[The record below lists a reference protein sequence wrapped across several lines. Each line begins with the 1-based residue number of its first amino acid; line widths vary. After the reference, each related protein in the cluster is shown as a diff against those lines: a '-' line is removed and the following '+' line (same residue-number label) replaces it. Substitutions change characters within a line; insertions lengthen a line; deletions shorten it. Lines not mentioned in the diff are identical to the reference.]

1 MDSILAIDL
10 GKSRCRVALL
20 PGGAAEGAGAP
31 GLTTPNGVAL
41 AEAAILAVARPLLA
55 GAIPLAV
62 GVGAAGAL
70 TAPDAAQELAERL
83 CRSLPAPQVAVTSD
97 AITSHLGALAG
108 GPGVVLAVGTGAVA
122 VTVDARG
129 ELWVVDGV
137 GPFVGDEGG
146 GLSIGLAGLRAV
158 ARAADGRDPAT
169 TLTAA
174 PKTQGDLAARA
185 AAFAPE
191 VLRCAHEGDSAA
203 AEILRLALAALAE
216 TVRSAA
222 GGAITRFA
230 MVGGLSGPLRPLLL
244 PLLAG
249 IVRPFAAAGTAL
261 DGARRL
267 ALDYKTLHEPRV
279 VRVHLDAQNQLD
291 ALATEAARPGLDD
304 LDTRSPADIV
314 HLALAAERGA
324 QDALTYAAPALA
336 AVAEAVAA
344 RMRNGGRLFYLGAG
358 TPGRLAALDAA
369 ELAPTYGAPPGLV
382 VPLLAGGPA
391 AMLEAV
397 EGAEDDAAAAAAAL
411 DAYGLVAN
419 DCVVGISASG
429 RTPYVLG
436 GLLHARAVGALSVA
450 VVNNAGSDCAA
461 AADLAVEIPTGPE
474 IVAGSTRMMAG
485 TTQKVALNALS
496 TAVMVSLGK
505 TYGAHMVDVAAT
517 NVKLRRRALR
527 IVQTVTGAPEAEA
540 EAALAESGGQVKAA
554 LVALLA
560 GVDAAEAARR
570 LARAGG
576 RVRDAIA

>member
-10 GKSRCRVALL
+10 GKSRCRAALL
-20 PGGAAEGAGAP
+20 TRGVAEGAGAP
-31 GLTTPNGVAL
+31 GLATLNGVAL
-41 AEAAILAVARPLLA
+41 AEAAILAVARPLLD
-55 GAIPLAV
+55 GASPLAV

-70 TAPDAAQELAERL
+70 TVPDAARELAERL
-83 CRSLPAPQVAVTSD
+83 CRSLPAHQVAVASD

-108 GPGVVLAVGTGAVA
+108 APGVVLAVGTGAVA
-122 VTVDARG
+122 VTVDAGGGLR
-129 ELWVVDGV
+129 VVDGS
-137 GPFVGDEGG
+137 GPFLGDEGG

-158 ARAADGRDPAT
+158 ARAADGRGPAT

-174 PKTQGDLAARA
+174 PPSSGDLAARA

-191 VLRCAHEGDSAA
+191 VLRCAGEGDPAA
-203 AEILRLALAALAE
+203 TEILRLALAALAE
-216 TVRSAA
+216 TVRAAA
-222 GGAITRFA
+222 GGAVMRFA
-230 MVGGLSGPLRPLLL
+230 MVGGLSGPLRPRLL

-249 IVRPFAAAGTAL
+249 IVRPVAAAGTSL

-267 ALDYKTLHEPRV
+267 ALEHNTLHEPRV
-279 VRVHLDAQNQLD
+279 TRVQPDARNRLD
-291 ALATEAARPGLDD
+291 ALATEAVRPGLDD
-304 LDTRSPADIV
+304 LDMRSPGAIV

-324 QDALTYAAPALA
+324 QDALAQAAPALA
-336 AVAEAVAA
+336 AAAEAVAA
-344 RMRNGGRLFYLGAG
+344 RMRAGGRLFYLGAG

-369 ELAPTYGAPPGLV
+369 ELAPTYSAPPGLV
-382 VPLLAGGPA
+382 VALLAGGPG
-391 AMLEAV
+391 AMLQAV
-397 EGAEDDAAAAAAAL
+397 EGAEDDPAAATAAL
-411 DAYGLVAN
+411 DAHGLAAR

-436 GLLHARAVGALSVA
+436 GLRHARAAGALSVA

-461 AADLAVEIPTGPE
+461 AAELAVEIPTGPE

-496 TAVMVSLGK
+496 TAVMIALGK
-505 TYGAHMVDVAAT
+505 TFGPHMVDVAAT

-527 IVQTVTGAPEAEA
+527 IVQTVTGAAPAEA
-540 EAALAESGGQVKAA
+540 EAALAASGGQVKPA

-560 GVDAAEAARR
+560 GVDAAEATRR
-570 LARAGG
+570 LARAGD